1 MSDESTAFRNG
12 STRANSVEVGH
23 IRVIDA
29 TFPPHVKLETHRHE
43 RAGCSVVL
51 EGAIEKDFS
60 GKTCTSPTSSVVIM
74 PPEEQ
79 HKARF
84 ARQGAR
90 ILIVEPALASDE
102 TADAFSRLFDRVHN
116 FQDARISRIA
126 WQISGELKAPDAV
139 SPLAIEGLVL
149 ALLAR
154 ATRRHNTRREEPV
167 PPPWLNRARE
177 YLHDTFSTNVRVSE
191 VAENVGVHPVHLA
204 RVFRQHHGVSPG
216 EYLREVRLEWA
227 TTQLIS
233 TRRPIG
239 EIALPAGFADQSHF
253 TRTFKR
259 HVGLTPGQYR
269 RQVRN

>member
-1 MSDESTAFRNG
+1 MSDDPTAFRNG
-12 STRANSVEVGH
+12 STRANSFEVGN

-29 TFPPHVKLETHRHE
+29 TFPPHVKLETHCHR

-51 EGAIEKDFS
+51 EGAIEKVFS

-74 PPEEQ
+74 PPQEQ

-84 ARQGAR
+84 ARHGGR
-90 ILIVEPALASDE
+90 ILIIEPALDSDE
-102 TADAFSRLFDRVHN
+102 TTDSFKRLFDCIHN
-116 FQDARISRIA
+116 FQDARISRMA
-126 WQISGELKAPDAV
+126 WQICGELKDPDAV
-139 SPLAIEGLVL
+139 SPLAIEGLAL

-154 ATRRHNTRREEPV
+154 ATRRHNTRHEKPL

-227 TTQLIS
+227 TAQLLS
-233 TRRPIG
+233 TRCSIG
-239 EIALPAGFADQSHF
+239 DIALRAGFADQSHF
-253 TRTFKR
+253 TRAFKR

-269 RQVRN
+269 RQVRR